1 MLEGFSIRDGKEN
14 RYLSVELDGTPES
27 AWEYVLL
34 RYADDRFDAGIPRCV
49 RIGSHL
55 NDKDYNPMVLFDK
68 QDVDLFRPE
77 DQDLKA
83 QAIRNSIIPRLL
95 EVVNSAV
102 ENAGEVYGVE
112 PMEGMTLS
120 FAPRSRE
127 RKGVHSARDCRWAY
141 SGLVPRRKKKN
152 EGDWIPVSLRIV
164 CYEPRFRKR
173 FFKLFRQNEVKLLG
187 LLAALEG
194 RWSVFNGETR
204 TPLSCPL
211 GRSLDAF
218 ENGKICFLSFRSC
231 KIRFPRS
238 KGGGGSLD
246 NLQTLGRECNIG
258 KSNKSDRNL
267 RKRASRPPVL

>member
-1 MLEGFSIRDGKEN
+1 
-14 RYLSVELDGTPES
+14 
-27 AWEYVLL
+27 
-34 RYADDRFDAGIPRCV
+34 
-49 RIGSHL
+49 
-55 NDKDYNPMVLFDK
+55 MVLFDK

-77 DQDLKA
+77 DPDLKA
-83 QAIRNSIIPRLL
+83 KAIRNSIIPRLL
-95 EVVNSAV
+95 EVVNAAV

-141 SGLVPRRKKKN
+141 SGLVPRRKKN

-194 RWSVFNGETR
+194 RWSVFDGETR
-204 TPLSCPL
+204 TPLFYPP

-218 ENGKICFLSFRSC
+218 ENGKICFLSFRSY

-246 NLQTLGRECNIG
+246 NLQTLCRECNIG
-258 KSNKSDRNL
+258 KGNKSDRNL